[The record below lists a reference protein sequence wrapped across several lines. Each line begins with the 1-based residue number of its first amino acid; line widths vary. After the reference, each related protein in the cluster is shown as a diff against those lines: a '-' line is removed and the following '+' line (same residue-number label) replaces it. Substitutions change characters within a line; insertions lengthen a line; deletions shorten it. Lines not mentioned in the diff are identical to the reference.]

1 MHHPKTIRRINDE
14 AAERER
20 KQAAVAAF
28 WATENQSE
36 AVDEAVLKVTEAVL
50 KVADDF
56 APRLFEATPA

>member
-20 KQAAVAAF
+20 KQAAVRVLGNVIIPTDIGGAA
-28 WATENQSE
+28 
-36 AVDEAVLKVTEAVL
+36 DAVL